1 MKKTH
6 VALLTV
12 LLFCFSK
19 TVLAQS
25 TGTLQ
30 GEVTD
35 NATGEALPGVN
46 VTVSGT
52 VLGAATDADG
62 RFSIER
68 VPTGTHN
75 ILITMIGYKR
85 AEVTARIEAEQVA
98 AIKIALE
105 ETILETP
112 EVMVTANK
120 RRQSIQDTPNS
131 VGVMTSREIEQ
142 KNQVYIDQFLQQ
154 ASGVNFV
161 GNQVNIRGSSGFS
174 YGAGSRVLFLID
186 GVPVMPGDS
195 GDIKWD
201 MIPAA
206 QIERV
211 EIIKGAGSA
220 LYGSSA
226 LGGVINIITKK
237 AVARPVTNLRLSTGA
252 YDEPAHPEWK
262 WSDELRHFND
272 IDIDHTR
279 KIGQKSEI
287 LAAVGRHQSMGYRE
301 NTEQLR
307 HNVSFKWNYKPTG
320 THNLTL
326 STNWEGGDRQ
336 TGLMWRSQRQA
347 LQVAPEALGDY
358 VHSNKFG
365 INLFHNWVLRKN
377 LGLQTRVSYFYNYWK
392 NWFHDNIS
400 ASEAQKPG
408 VEIQGDW
415 QISANNS
422 LIFGA
427 EGSWDKVISDLVG
440 THDQYVVGAYV
451 QNERALITNVN
462 LTLGMRYDYA
472 WVDIGF
478 IDSEFNP
485 KIGLIW
491 HAHSKFRVRASS
503 GRGFRAP
510 SMSERFADSIYS
522 GLRIIPNPELKS
534 ETSWSQEIGINFT
547 PSSLFYID
555 IAGFMNDYWDLIEPE
570 PNENQV
576 VQFINITRARITGVE
591 TTVKMMPFT
600 NLSFDLGYTWMDPQD
615 MDLDVT
621 LAYRPRH
628 LFTGGVTYSLGAFE
642 CGADMR
648 YISRFDAVKVYP
660 FDDRVDQKLIN
671 LRAVY
676 RIGSSSVT
684 LSVNNVFN
692 HNHTQMERTLMPIRH
707 FVLTLSSR
715 F

>member
-6 VALLTV
+6 ALL
-12 LLFCFSK
+12 LAILFCLRVHSA
-19 TVLAQS
+19 LAQS
-25 TGTLQ
+25 TGSLE
-30 GEVTD
+30 GKVTD
-35 NATGEALPGVN
+35 LATGEALPGVN
-46 VTVSGT
+46 VTVIGT

-62 RFSIER
+62 YFVIQRI
-68 VPTGTHN
+68 PPGTYG
-75 ILITMIGYKR
+75 IQVTMIGYKR
-85 AEVTARIEAEQVA
+85 AQVTARVQAEEATA
-98 AIKIALE
+98 LMIALE

-131 VGVMTSREIEQ
+131 VGVLTSRDIEQ
-142 KNQVYIDQFLQQ
+142 KNQIYIDQFLQQ

-161 GNQVNIRGSSGFS
+161 GSQVNIRGSSGFS

-186 GVPVMPGDS
+186 GVPAMPGDS

-201 MIPAA
+201 MIPAS

-237 AVARPVTNLRLSTGA
+237 ASARPITNLRLSAGA
-252 YDEPAHPEWK
+252 YDAPAHPEWK
-262 WSDELRHFND
+262 WSDELRHFSD

-287 LAAVGRHQSMGYRE
+287 LAAVGRHQSMGYRQ

-307 HNVSFKWNYKPTG
+307 HNASFKWNYKPTG

-347 LQVAPEALGDY
+347 LQVSPEALGDY
-358 VHSNKFG
+358 VQSNKFSA
-365 INLFHNWVLRKN
+365 NLFHNWVITKN
-377 LGLQTRVSYFYNYWK
+377 LGLQTRASYFYNYWK
-392 NWFHDNIS
+392 NWFHDNIT
-400 ASEAQKPG
+400 ASKAQKPG

-415 QISANNS
+415 QISADNS

-427 EGSWDKVISDLVG
+427 EGSWDYVDSDLVG
-440 THDQYVVGAYV
+440 AHDQYVIGAYV
-451 QNERALITNVN
+451 QNERPLITNLN
-462 LTLGMRYDYA
+462 MTLGVRYDYA

-485 KIGLIW
+485 KIGLVW
-491 HAHSKFRVRASS
+491 HVQRDIRLRASS
-503 GRGFRAP
+503 GRGFRAA

-522 GLRIIPNPELKS
+522 GLRIIPNPELQS
-534 ETSWSQEIGINFT
+534 ETSWSQEIGVNFT
-547 PSSLFYID
+547 PSSRFYID
-555 IAGFMNDYWDLIEPE
+555 VAGFMNDYWDLIEPE

-591 TTVKMMPFT
+591 TTLKMLPYT

-615 MDLDVT
+615 LDLDET

-628 LFTGGVTYSLGAFE
+628 LFTGGITYSIGDFE
-642 CGADMR
+642 CGADLR

-660 FDDRVDQKLIN
+660 HDDRVDQKLVN
-671 LRAVY
+671 LRGVY
-676 RIGSSSVT
+676 RIGAFALTMS
-684 LSVNNVFN
+684 LNNVFN

-707 FVLTLSSR
+707 LVLTLSSK